1 MKGRYE
7 TDISSEQLESLDD
20 FDEINIYLKKILALY
35 SKFLGERMATSN
47 VFLQKNNDIIHDAK
61 LSKTIKD
68 IDFNDINISEK
79 LINDKIDLLYRYVE
93 NMIKTVKQDFDQ
105 VIDAMTR
112 NNGTL
117 IRDYN
122 TKIVIDVRKFK
133 EVYTKMRD
141 ATADFVKSPLRLNI
155 KAQYTSYLRSISKCL
170 FLFLKKAF
178 ALMAE
183 NLKGDCISLLNLY
196 IGNLEDAKDLYN
208 QIASILKE
216 DGINLQPMAEDV
228 NEYEK
233 KFIDGCKE
241 RFFTHFVAETLK
253 DAGILSYQEFE
264 VQAKE
269 KLKFYSENVKI

>member
-68 IDFNDINISEK
+68 IDLNDINISEK

-155 KAQYTSYLRSISKCL
+155 KAQYTSYLRSISS
-170 FLFLKKAF
+170 A
-178 ALMAE
+178 
-183 NLKGDCISLLNLY
+183 
-196 IGNLEDAKDLYN
+196 
-208 QIASILKE
+208 
-216 DGINLQPMAEDV
+216 
-228 NEYEK
+228 
-233 KFIDGCKE
+233 
-241 RFFTHFVAETLK
+241 
-253 DAGILSYQEFE
+253 
-264 VQAKE
+264 
-269 KLKFYSENVKI
+269 YSSF